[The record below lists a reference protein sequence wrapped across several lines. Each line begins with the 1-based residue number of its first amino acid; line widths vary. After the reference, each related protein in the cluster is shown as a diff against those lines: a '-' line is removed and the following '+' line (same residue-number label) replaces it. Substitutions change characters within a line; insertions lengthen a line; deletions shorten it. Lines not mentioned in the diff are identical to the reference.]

1 MNRFNNN
8 ELMFALRMVKPIAL
22 WGLLVLVIIATI
34 ALNAW
39 NVQYAWVFE

>member
-8 ELMFALRMVKPIAL
+8 ELVFALRLARPVAL
-22 WGLLVLVIIATI
+22 WGLLALVVAATI